1 MFKHRSTQ
9 RRRVSLAVAG
19 AAGVALAAGVAV
31 SASATSAGVAVSAAA
46 AHSDQARTVKPTIV
60 LVHGAW
66 SDSSSWSG
74 VVKRLQAAGYQVD
87 APANPLRSLKSDSA
101 YLADYLKTIRGP
113 IILVGHSYGGE
124 VITNAATGNP
134 NVKALVYI
142 AALTPAQGESAA
154 TISAEFPGSHL
165 SDNPKAPIPTALNAV
180 PFAQGIGSTGID
192 LYLKADKY
200 RDVFLSGRF
209 NNATA
214 AQLAATQRPLTAQAL
229 VEPSGTPAWK
239 TIPSWYLV
247 ASDDRT
253 IPPAAE
259 KFMAR
264 RAHAHTVEVNAPHAV
279 ALTNPGAV
287 TSLIE
292 KAAAARG

>member
-1 MFKHRSTQ
+1 MSKNRSAK
-9 RRRVSLAVAG
+9 RRRVSVAVAG
-19 AAGVALAAGVAV
+19 VAGFALAAGVAV
-31 SASATSAGVAVSAAA
+31 SASAATGGTTVSASVA
-46 AHSDQARTVKPTIV
+46 QAKQLRAVKPTIV

-87 APANPLRSLKSDSA
+87 APANPLRGLKSDSA
-101 YLADYLKTIRGP
+101 YLADYLETIQGP
-113 IILVGHSYGGE
+113 IVLVGHSYGGE

-142 AALTPAQGESAA
+142 AALAPDQGESAA
-154 TISAEFPGSHL
+154 VISAEFPGSHL
-165 SDNPKAPIPTALNAV
+165 SDDPKAPVPTALNAV
-180 PFAQGIGSTGID
+180 PFTQGVGGTGID

-214 AQLAATQRPLTAQAL
+214 AELAATQRPLTAQGL

-247 ASDDRT
+247 ASDDHT

-259 KFMAR
+259 KFMAA
-264 RAHAHTVEVNAPHAV
+264 RAHAHTVEVDAPHAV
-279 ALTNPGAV
+279 ALTDPGAV

-292 KAAAARG
+292 KAVVARG